1 MTMTPTLSTK
11 LALTPIDKALRD
23 ILSGMSAV
31 AGIESVFL
39 SKALHRI
46 LATTI
51 TAAVDVPG
59 DDNSAMDGYAIDSGA
74 LVAGQTRFFVS
85 QRIPAGTVG
94 SALAAGTVA
103 RIFTGAAI
111 PEGADAVVMQENC
124 DAVVESDG
132 KEIVILTPVTT
143 GENVRKAGADVRAG
157 TVLFESGHRLRAPD
171 IGMLAGTGIESV
183 QVRRPLRVA
192 LLTTGD
198 ELVKPGQPLQKG
210 QIYNSNFFTISALL
224 QGLGHEV
231 VDCGIV
237 ADTLHVTEQMLL
249 QAAASADCI
258 ISSGGV
264 SVGEEDHVR
273 IALENIG
280 KLAMWKL
287 AIKPGKPFA
296 FGSVAGKPFFGLPGN
311 PVSTFVN
318 FVLIVRPCLERLS
331 GGCGRV
337 MPTLRLATDFAAA
350 ESGLR
355 QEYLR
360 VCCHVGE
367 DGESVLQLAGSQS
380 SGVLSS
386 VSHSDGLAVVP
397 PFTAVAKGDRLRFI
411 PLSEIV
417 GHV

>member
-1 MTMTPTLSTK
+1 MTANSTPATK
-11 LALTPIDKALRD
+11 PVLTPIDDALRD

-31 AGIESVFL
+31 AETEAVFL

-46 LATTI
+46 LAAKVTATI
-51 TAAVDVPG
+51 DVPG
-59 DDNSAMDGYAIDSGA
+59 DDNSAMDGYAIDSNA
-74 LVAGQTRFFVS
+74 LTTGQTRFPVS
-85 QRIPAGTVG
+85 QRIPAGSVG
-94 SALAAGTVA
+94 AALAACTAA
-103 RIFTGAAI
+103 RIFTGAPI
-111 PEGADAVVMQENC
+111 PEGANAVVMQENC
-124 DAVVESDG
+124 EVSEDSHG
-132 KEIVILTPVTT
+132 KEIIILQPVTS
-143 GENVRKAGADVRAG
+143 GENVRRAGADVKAG

-183 QVRRPLRVA
+183 EVRKSLRIA

-224 QGLGHEV
+224 QGLGHKV
-231 VDCGIV
+231 IDCGIV
-237 ADTLHVTEQMLL
+237 ADTLSATEQMLM

-264 SVGEEDHVR
+264 SAGEEDHVR
-273 IALENIG
+273 IALENVG

-331 GGCGRV
+331 GGRGQTT
-337 MPTLRLATDFAAA
+337 PAWRLAADFTAP
-350 ESGLR
+350 ESGSR

-360 VCCHVGE
+360 VCCYQGVS
-367 DGESVLQLAGSQS
+367 GESVLQLAGSQS

-386 VSHSDGLAVVP
+386 VSYSDGLAVVP
-397 PFTAVAKGDRLRFI
+397 PFTAVNKGDRLRFI

-417 GHV
+417 GQV